1 MYLKF
6 YLENQRMSVE
16 DEVNDICK
24 RLFTA
29 VQSFAPKTE
38 YEEFYK
44 IVEKREKSYEERIL
58 RDLQNGI
65 TLETLMAKKHKKT
78 PEEKAAFAKQ
88 KKQQRRA
95 KRKKETR
102 DNLAKEEI
110 LQDDRFFV
118 IAGYTSGGA
127 PYGVTWEKMGLKPWE
142 DLEENN

>member
-6 YLENQRMSVE
+6 YLENQRMPVE

-29 VQSFAPKTE
+29 VQALAPKTE

-58 RDLQNGI
+58 RDIQNGI
-65 TLETLMAKKHKKT
+65 TLETLMTKKHKKT
-78 PEEKAAFAKQ
+78 PQEKAAVAKQ
-88 KKQQRRA
+88 KKQQMRA

-110 LQDDRFFV
+110 LQDDRFFF

-127 PYGVTWEKMGLKPWE
+127 PYGVTWEKMGLQPWE
-142 DLEENN
+142 DLKENE